1 MVLMAV
7 CGLLVL
13 VGLAAIVRWGGLDLE
28 PPWLTQRPEA
38 ASSPGLVVRR
48 YVWYVTVAVLSGFGS
63 GVLLAG
69 AGGRLAMRLL
79 AATAGEAAQGRVT
92 EADQVV
98 GRITVGGTVGFM
110 VFTAL
115 FFGLATGVLYLLIR
129 RWLPPGRW
137 RGLAYGGVLLVLA
150 ATRIEP
156 LRGDNPDFDIV
167 GPGWLSVTVFGVLV
181 VAHGMLVA
189 ALAGRY
195 SRVLP
200 LLSRRFQSIVAHAPL
215 LLVAPMAPVL
225 VPVALVGVLTIVLA
239 GIRPVVSGVQS
250 RRVRIAGRVVLAAA
264 VLLALPGFVSSVAD
278 ILGRGP

>member
-1 MVLMAV
+1 MAV

-13 VGLAAIVRWGGLDLE
+13 GGLAAIVAWGGLDLE
-28 PPWLTQRPEA
+28 PPWHTQRPEA
-38 ASSPGLVVRR
+38 SPSPGLVARR
-48 YVWYVTVAVLSGFGS
+48 YVWCVTVAVVSGLGS

-79 AATAGEAAQGRVT
+79 AATAGDTAQGRVT
-92 EADQVV
+92 EADQIV
-98 GRITVGGTVGFM
+98 GSITVGGTVGFI
-110 VFTAL
+110 VFTGL
-115 FFGLATGVLYLLIR
+115 FFGLATGVLYLLVR

-156 LRGDNPDFDIV
+156 LRTDNPDFDIV
-167 GPGWLSVTVFGVLV
+167 GPGWLSVTVFGALV
-181 VAHGMLVA
+181 VSHGMLVA

-200 LLSRRFQSIVAHAPL
+200 LLSRRSRSVVAHAPL

-225 VPVALVGVLTIVLA
+225 VPVTLVGIVTVLLA
-239 GIRPVVSGVQS
+239 RIPRIVSGVRS
-250 RRVRIAGRVVLAAA
+250 GRVRIAGRVVLAAA
-264 VLLALPGFVSSVAD
+264 VLVALPGFVSSVAD
-278 ILGRGP
+278 IVVRGP